1 MSRELLDRLATL
13 QVPRPA
19 PLSNPLWDG
28 RLNAEEA
35 NLAIYSVM
43 RSASVPVSDAQIALR
58 HPDAVQRLLALPS
71 EAIDPARTPD
81 PFGRTLFHDAAVEG
95 RADVLRF
102 LARRGHD
109 PLVMDAYNLTPRDHA
124 TLEYCLS
131 GDRELRDR
139 LIGTIRQLDKLEDA
153 SLLELEEAHSLT
165 PARRRAAGPGM

>member
-1 MSRELLDRLATL
+1 VSNELLGRLATL
-13 QVPRPA
+13 QVPRPV

-28 RLNAEEA
+28 RLSAEEA

-71 EAIDPARTPD
+71 EALDPARTLD
-81 PFGRTLFHDAAVEG
+81 PFGRTLFHDAAAEG

-109 PLVMDAYNLTPRDHA
+109 PLVMDAYGFTPRDHA
-124 TLEYCLS
+124 TFEYCLS
-131 GDRELRDR
+131 GDRDQRDG
-139 LIGTIRQLDKLEDA
+139 LLSTIRQLDKIEDA

-165 PARRRAAGPGM
+165 PTRRRAAAPGM